1 MRWATIARCRAGFG
15 LAVMAAC
22 GLLGLAGCS
31 PQSEGRAADPVSAAP
46 AADVAASAAS
56 TASATAQAATGAASA
71 PASATL
77 AASATGIALRR
88 SNVQIK
94 FVQMFERECLP
105 RIAPEAKLSPAQRV
119 DFCQCYAAAL
129 ADHNSEQQ
137 LARYLAG
144 QDAAQLQSDA
154 NRYGQPCLEQAKRK
168 P

>member
-1 MRWATIARCRAGFG
+1 MHKRQSLVMVA
-15 LAVMAAC
+15 MAAC
-22 GLLGLAGCS
+22 WLGLAGCV
-31 PQSEGRAADPVSAAP
+31 PQSEGQSGGAASVGSAASVAP
-46 AADVAASAAS
+46 AASATVPAATSAASVASAPALAGSAASAA
-56 TASATAQAATGAASA
+56 QV
-71 PASATL
+71 
-77 AASATGIALRR
+77 ALRR
-88 SNVQIK
+88 SAVQIK

-144 QDAAQLQSDA
+144 QDATQLQNDA
-154 NRYGQPCLEQAKRK
+154 NRYGQPCLEQAQRQ

>member
-1 MRWATIARCRAGFG
+1 MRKMQRV
-15 LAVMAAC
+15 VMAAMAAGC
-22 GLLGLAGCS
+22 LGLVGCS
-31 PQSEGRAADPVSAAP
+31 PQSEGQAVGPASVAP
-46 AADVAASAAS
+46 AADVAASAVSA
-56 TASATAQAATGAASA
+56 ASATAPAATSSASA

-105 RIAPEAKLSPAQRV
+105 RITPEAKLSPAQRA

>member
-1 MRWATIARCRAGFG
+1 MHKGQSLVMVA
-15 LAVMAAC
+15 MAAC
-22 GLLGLAGCS
+22 WLGLTGCV
-31 PQSEGRAADPVSAAP
+31 PQSEGQGSG
-46 AADVAASAAS
+46 AASAEAAAS
-56 TASATAQAATGAASA
+56 VAPAASATASAAISAASVASA
-71 PASATL
+71 PALAGS
-77 AASATGIALRR
+77 AASEAQIALRR
-88 SNVQIK
+88 SAVQIK

-144 QDAAQLQSDA
+144 QDAAQLQNDA
-154 NRYGQPCLEQAKRK
+154 NRYGQPCLEQAQRQ